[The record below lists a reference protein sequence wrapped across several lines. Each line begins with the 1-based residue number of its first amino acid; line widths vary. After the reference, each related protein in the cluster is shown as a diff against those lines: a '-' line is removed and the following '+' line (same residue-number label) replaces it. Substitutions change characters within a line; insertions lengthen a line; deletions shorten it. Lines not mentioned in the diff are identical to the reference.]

1 MGAWLR
7 DFKLAVRQFRLR
19 PGLWFAIVLTLALGI
34 GANAAVFHVFE
45 RLLLAPLPFPNAD
58 RLVFVYNTYPKNNL
72 DYAGTS
78 IPDYFDRVEQAKS
91 LESIALYNNVGM
103 NLTGE
108 GPAERVRVQRT
119 TPSFFPTLQVGPQ
132 LGRGFNDAEGE
143 AGGDR
148 VVVLTH
154 ELWQRI
160 FGGRTDVLGRD
171 LAINGESWRVIGV
184 MPQGFGLPGQPADLY
199 MPFQISAEQKTDLN
213 RGHEFAQS
221 IARLAPGASIEGVNA
236 ELDAIVKRNAERLPA
251 DFKQFF
257 DATGFTGK
265 ARDMREF
272 AVGDVGQ
279 TLATLQLATLLVLLI
294 ACANVANLLLAQNIA
309 RSKEFA
315 VRNAIGAVRAHLIR
329 QTLAE
334 TIVAALA
341 GGVLGLLVAHGVL
354 AILREYAGA
363 ALLLANVDAFLPWP
377 TQVLTLLGGVVL
389 VPLIAAIPVLLTLRT
404 QQVSAL
410 KEGSRG
416 NTGSG
421 AAARARNGLVVAQL
435 ALSSAL
441 LVTAGLLLRS
451 YVAAANESPGFSA
464 EGVISA
470 FVELPDTRYK
480 EPADK
485 VAFFDRALEK
495 ARAIP
500 GVEQAGWVTGLP
512 FTEFGWG
519 QSYYIRGVEPADGMP
534 PHTNVRMA
542 DPGYFDTVQI
552 PLLKGRVFGAQD
564 RLDSEPVVIIDELL
578 ARKQFGDR
586 DPIGQ
591 YMSNNNAADTTWW
604 RIIGVV
610 GTVKTNSL
618 DQKVEKETMY
628 RPIAQFPQELATLV
642 VRSPQDAQ
650 ALTTQL
656 RSVLQ
661 SADPGLAAFNI
672 ATLDSRI
679 DDSLGIR
686 RAPLVLVTTFAVIA
700 LLLAAIGLYAV
711 LAFVVGRRVGEI
723 GLRIAI
729 GAQQSHV
736 MRLVFAQGVR
746 LLIVGL
752 GLGLAIAVVSGR
764 VIAAQLFGISA
775 LDPLT
780 FVLVATALSAAA
792 LVACFA
798 PAWRASRVDP
808 MVCLRSE

>member
-1 MGAWLR
+1 MSSWLMQ
-7 DFKLAVRQFRLR
+7 FKLALRQFWLR

-72 DYAGTS
+72 EFAGTS
-78 IPDYFDRVEQAKS
+78 VPDYFDRVEQVKS
-91 LESIALYNNVGM
+91 LQSMAMYNTLGM
-103 NLTGE
+103 NLTGN
-108 GPAERVRVQRT
+108 GPAERVNAMRT

-132 LGRGFNDAEGE
+132 LGRGFSDAEGLT
-143 AGGDR
+143 GGDR
-148 VVVLTH
+148 VVVLTR
-154 ELWQRI
+154 ELSQRI
-160 FGGRTDVLGRD
+160 FGGSADVVGRD
-171 LAINGESWRVIGV
+171 LAIDGESWRVIGV
-184 MPQGFGLPGQPADLY
+184 MPAGFTMPGQAADLFI
-199 MPFQISAEQKTDLN
+199 PFQVSPDMKADNQ
-213 RGHEFAQS
+213 RGNEYS
-221 IARLAPGASIEGVNA
+221 SSLARLADGATIEGVNA
-236 ELDAIVKRNAERLPA
+236 ELDAIVKRNAARLPA
-251 DFKQFF
+251 DYKVFF
-257 DATGFTGK
+257 DASGFTAV

-272 AVGDVGQ
+272 TVGDVGQ
-279 TLATLQLATLLVLLI
+279 TLATLQLVTLLVLLI

-341 GGVLGLLVAHGVL
+341 GGLLGLIVAHAVL
-354 AILREYAGA
+354 AVLREYAGA
-363 ALLLANVDAFLPWP
+363 ALLLANVDAVLPWP
-377 TQVLTLLGGVVL
+377 TQLLTLLGGVVL
-389 VPLIAAIPVLLTLRT
+389 VPLIAAIPVLLTMRT
-404 QQVSAL
+404 PQMSAL
-410 KEGSRG
+410 KEGTRG

-421 AAARARNGLVVAQL
+421 AAARTRNVLVVAQL

-451 YVAAANESPGFSA
+451 YVATANAPPGFDSN
-464 EGVISA
+464 GVISA
-470 FVELPDTRYK
+470 FVELPDNRYK
-480 EPADK
+480 EPAQK
-485 VAFFDRALEK
+485 IAFFDRALEK

-512 FTEFGWG
+512 FTQFGWG
-519 QSYYIRGVEPADGMP
+519 QSYYVRGVDPSDGMP
-534 PHTNVRMA
+534 PHTQVRMA
-542 DPGYFDTVQI
+542 DEGYFNTVQI
-552 PLLKGRVFGAQD
+552 SLLKGRVFNTQD
-564 RLDSEPVVIIDELL
+564 RLDSEPVVIIDEYL
-578 ARKQFGDR
+578 ANKQFAGG

-591 YMSNNNAADTTWW
+591 FISNSDAADAVWW

-610 GTVKTNSL
+610 GTVKTNRL
-618 DQKVEKETMY
+618 DQTVEKETIY
-628 RPIAQFPQELATLV
+628 RPIAQFPQNLATLV
-642 VRSPQDAQ
+642 LRSPQDAQ
-650 ALTTQL
+650 ALTEQL

-661 SADPGLAAFNI
+661 SVDPGLAAFNI
-672 ATLDSRI
+672 ATLNSRI

-686 RAPLVLVTTFAVIA
+686 RAPLVLVGTFALIA

-711 LAFVVGRRVGEI
+711 LAFLVGRRISEI

-729 GAQQSHV
+729 GAQQSDV
-736 MRLVFAQGVR
+736 MRLVFAQGAR
-746 LLIVGL
+746 LLVIGL
-752 GLGLAIAVVSGR
+752 GLGLVIAVISGK
-764 VIAAQLFGISA
+764 VIASQLFGVSA

-780 FVLVATALSAAA
+780 FAIVTLALSGAA